1 MSLKL
6 LIPNIYKRLRG
17 LFRARLPVKMT
28 EQSAQPS
35 VHPVQKSHAGRKP
48 LDLNVDAMMQ
58 MRSAGK
64 SDAEIARKF
73 DCSSHT
79 VASRLREYKAPV
91 APPPPVHVQQVPAPA
106 YKPPVLPARPVPAP
120 APVPVTPVVPVPP
133 PAPYG
138 SVPEGTKTFFL
149 VHGNLNRE
157 YAHNYAQPAIG
168 IEIWHHEYLSLP
180 AFRDAEKIWVVLN
193 SNEDNRAFL
202 MSIVSDI
209 WIREKCL
216 LSVDNGATLCTQPVR
231 FGVWVQYVAKDKLRR
246 DRPHDGSR
254 PQTDM
259 SDFEKVRNFQKIPL
273 PSHMEKLDALLK
285 SPKTGEADRPSSLGG
300 WWGSD
305 DWRRYGGSGA
315 R

>member
-1 MSLKL
+1 MSLKV
-6 LIPNIYKRLRG
+6 LIPKVYKRLRRV
-17 LFRARLPVKMT
+17 FRARLPVKMA
-28 EQSAQPS
+28 EQSAEPS
-35 VHPVQKSHAGRKP
+35 VHPVKKSNAGRKA
-48 LDLNVDAMMQ
+48 LKLNVAVMAS

-79 VASRLREYKAPV
+79 VASRLRDYKAPV
-91 APPPPVHVQQVPAPA
+91 APPPPAHVQQAPD
-106 YKPPVLPARPVPAP
+106 KPPVLPARPVPAP
-120 APVPVTPVVPVPP
+120 APVPVTPVEPVPP
-133 PAPYG
+133 PAPCG

-149 VHGNLNRE
+149 VHGNLNQE

-168 IEIWHHEYLSLP
+168 IETWHHDYASLP
-180 AFRDAEKIWVVLN
+180 AFRDAEKIFVVMN
-193 SNEDNRAFL
+193 SSEDNRTLL

-216 LSVDNGATLCTQPVR
+216 LSVDNGATPCTQPVR

-259 SDFEKVRNFQKIPL
+259 SDFEKVHNFQKIPL
-273 PSHMEKLDALLK
+273 PSHKDKLDALLK
-285 SPKTGEADRPSSLGG
+285 SPKTDEADRPSSFGG

-305 DWRRYGGSGA
+305 DWWRYGGSGA
-315 R
+315 W